1 MEGNN
6 CSDLNSSNSKSQEE
20 LSNNGNIS
28 KKISNKIYFNSITG
42 EQINKDDGDEAD
54 LYEIIPDLEQNAQDN
69 ITQYIDISDKDKLFF
84 NIWNSFVKSKEDDDI
99 YNLEKM
105 IVEFLENHSKEI
117 YENQLRKNFVMH
129 LIAVYDNNQINDENL
144 TNIIDFMDKIF
155 EQYDKKNKM

>member
-54 LYEIIPDLEQNAQDN
+54 L
-69 ITQYIDISDKDKLFF
+69 KLFQIWSKMLKIILL
-84 NIWNSFVKSKEDDDI
+84 NI
-99 YNLEKM
+99 
-105 IVEFLENHSKEI
+105 
-117 YENQLRKNFVMH
+117 
-129 LIAVYDNNQINDENL
+129 LI
-144 TNIIDFMDKIF
+144 
-155 EQYDKKNKM
+155 